1 MSSYTF
7 SRLSKSNE
15 SQTHCFRNFHP
26 WKTLCSWL
34 SFVNYFLFVYR
45 RYFKITIYGGVTETN
60 IGIRRKRLS
69 LKFTK
74 PGHLFKASTMK
85 MIKKRRKEKKQMGNA
100 AFQRRTRSLHIGLFC
115 FVSSVSFLFSV
126 LFFFCFFLYC
136 FFSRKFHSFSSLST
150 QNMSPP
156 NFSLHLST
164 NPKGPFLRHCARP
177 GLITRFNGFSR
188 RYHRNTIAR
197 I

>member
-74 PGHLFKASTMK
+74 PGHLFKASKMK

-100 AFQRRTRSLHIGLFC
+100 AFQRRTRSLYIGLFC

-126 LFFFCFFLYC
+126 LFFFLFFFCIVFFPVNFTHFLLY
-136 FFSRKFHSFSSLST
+136 RHRIWVLPTSLSICLQT
-150 QNMSPP
+150 QKAP
-156 NFSLHLST
+156 FFGIVRGLGLSRDLT
-164 NPKGPFLRHCARP
+164 ASAED
-177 GLITRFNGFSR
+177 ITE
-188 RYHRNTIAR
+188 IQ
-197 I
+197 

>member
-26 WKTLCSWL
+26 WITLCSWL

-45 RYFKITIYGGVTETN
+45 RYFKITIYRGVTETN

-74 PGHLFKASTMK
+74 SGHLFKASTTK
-85 MIKKRRKEKKQMGNA
+85 MIKKRRKEKKQMGSA
-100 AFQRRTRSLHIGLFC
+100 AFQRRTRSLYIGLFC

-126 LFFFCFFLYC
+126 LFFFLFFFCIVFFPVNFTHFLLYRHRIWALPTPLSIC
-136 FFSRKFHSFSSLST
+136 LQTQKAPFFGIVRGLGLSRDLT
-150 QNMSPP
+150 ASPED
-156 NFSLHLST
+156 
-164 NPKGPFLRHCARP
+164 
-177 GLITRFNGFSR
+177 I
-188 RYHRNTIAR
+188 IE
-197 I
+197 IQ

>member
-85 MIKKRRKEKKQMGNA
+85 MIKKRRKGKKQMGNA
-100 AFQRRTRSLHIGLFC
+100 AFQRRTRSLYIGLFC

-126 LFFFCFFLYC
+126 LFFFLFFFVLFFFPVNFTHFLLY
-136 FFSRKFHSFSSLST
+136 RHRIWVLPTSLSICLQT
-150 QNMSPP
+150 QKAPFFGIVRGLGLSRDLTASPED
-156 NFSLHLST
+156 
-164 NPKGPFLRHCARP
+164 
-177 GLITRFNGFSR
+177 I
-188 RYHRNTIAR
+188 IE
-197 I
+197 IQ

>member
-1 MSSYTF
+1 M
-7 SRLSKSNE
+7 R

-26 WKTLCSWL
+26 WITLCSWL

-45 RYFKITIYGGVTETN
+45 RYFKITIYGGVTEIN

-85 MIKKRRKEKKQMGNA
+85 MIKKRRKEKKQMGSA
-100 AFQRRTRSLHIGLFC
+100 AFQRRTRLSYIGLFC

-126 LFFFCFFLYC
+126 LFFCFFFVLFFSRNFTHFFLYRHRIWALPTPLSIC
-136 FFSRKFHSFSSLST
+136 LQTQKAPFFGIVRGLGLSRDLT
-150 QNMSPP
+150 ASPED
-156 NFSLHLST
+156 
-164 NPKGPFLRHCARP
+164 
-177 GLITRFNGFSR
+177 I
-188 RYHRNTIAR
+188 IE
-197 I
+197 IQ

>member
-1 MSSYTF
+1 M
-7 SRLSKSNE
+7 R

-26 WKTLCSWL
+26 WITLCSWL

-85 MIKKRRKEKKQMGNA
+85 MIKKRRKEKKQMGSA
-100 AFQRRTRSLHIGLFC
+100 AFQRRTRLSYIGLFC

-126 LFFFCFFLYC
+126 LFFCFFFVL
-136 FFSRKFHSFSSLST
+136 FFSRKFHSFFSLST
-150 QNMSPP
+150 QNMSSP
-156 NFSLHLST
+156 NSSLHLST

-177 GLITRFNGFSR
+177 GLITRFNGFTR